1 MTIRLLILGTG
12 GMANNHAEAFKAIPG
27 VELVA
32 GVDTR
37 APQLAAFCEKHGIE
51 NRFSSLD
58 EAIAWGGFDAA
69 ANVTPDA
76 VHYATTMAL
85 LKAGKHV
92 LCEKP
97 LSTDYAKASE
107 MADAAKAAGVVNMVN
122 LSYRNGAALQKA
134 AEMVAKG
141 EIGPVRHF
149 EAQYLQSWLTQ
160 AAWGDWRTEPQWL
173 WRLSSK
179 HGSKGVLGDVGI
191 HILDYATFIAG
202 SFPVSIS
209 SRLKTF
215 DKAEG
220 NRIGEYDLDV
230 NDSFVAHLELKNGAT
245 GTVTA
250 TRFASGH
257 HNDLKLSIYGD
268 GGGLEVRYIQNESKL
283 LACLG
288 SQDMATQTWREIK
301 TPPVKT
307 VYQIFAE
314 AIAGKGPMIPD
325 FARGAALQFL
335 LDAAEESDRQKSMNI
350 TVNLA

>member
-12 GMANNHAEAFKAIPG
+12 GMANNHAEAFKAIKG

-37 APQLAAFCEKHGIE
+37 PVQLEAFCEKHHIE
-51 NRFSSLD
+51 HRFASLD

-76 VHYATTMAL
+76 VHHATTMAL

-97 LSTDYAKASE
+97 LSTDYAKARE

-141 EIGPVRHF
+141 EIGKVRHF

-209 SRLKTF
+209 GRLKTF
-215 DKAEG
+215 EKAEG

-230 NDSFVAHLELKNGAT
+230 NDSFVCHLELESGAM
-245 GTVTA
+245 GTITA

-288 SQDMATQTWREIK
+288 SQDMATQTWREIA

-307 VYQIFAE
+307 VYQVFAE
-314 AIAGKGPMIPD
+314 AIEGKRPMIPD
-325 FARGAALQFL
+325 FERGAQLQFL
-335 LDAAEESDRQKSMNI
+335 LDAAEESDRQKSASIAVKMD
-350 TVNLA
+350 